1 MQEKKPINIQIG
13 QNIRQT
19 REVAG
24 LTQEKLAEILGIGDK
39 HVSAIERGAVG
50 LSLPTLMRI
59 CEALSV
65 SADRV
70 LFGALHR
77 QHLRVA
83 GQRGQRNGIDQPRC
97 LRERLERLPDRQFE
111 AAKDVMDTVLAAMA
125 IGDTD

>member
-1 MQEKKPINIQIG
+1 MQSKKPINIQIG
-13 QNIRQT
+13 QNIRQI
-19 REVAG
+19 REDTG

-70 LFGALHR
+70 LFGNR
-77 QHLRVA
+77 DDDD
-83 GQRGQRNGIDQPRC
+83 QRSAAIHM
-97 LRERLERLPDRQFE
+97 LAERLERLPDRQFE
-111 AAKDVMDTVLAAMA
+111 AARNVMDTVLAAMEF
-125 IGDTD
+125 GKQD